1 LLHTDCVNSKY
12 FRQILLELS
21 GSISEISINIKGYKY
36 GLIFACQNSWSITNR
51 EVRVENHEGSLNVT
65 KRSGTKKEEEMKKLL
80 LAAVIV
86 TCLAFQAHA
95 SIITYNDRGLFPD
108 NNSVGWAQLGAV
120 ESAVTSGTVANAA
133 NFGTVVTVSSGD
145 GSALKRHTQVFY
157 SWVGNFAAGDE
168 LIAHTENRYT
178 TLIFDFSTNISGGGA
193 QIQTALYGSF
203 TGHLYAYD
211 AGLNLLGTYNLAGNS
226 NDHADNSAIFMGI
239 YSTENDI
246 RRLVFSAD
254 GTGGLGLAINQLE
267 FYQAVPIPGALWLLG
282 SGLIGLVGMRR
293 FRK

>member
-1 LLHTDCVNSKY
+1 
-12 FRQILLELS
+12 
-21 GSISEISINIKGYKY
+21 
-36 GLIFACQNSWSITNR
+36 
-51 EVRVENHEGSLNVT
+51 
-65 KRSGTKKEEEMKKLL
+65 MKKLV

-120 ESAVTSGTVANAA
+120 ESSVTSGTAANAA

-157 SWVGNFAAGDE
+157 SWDGNFAPGDE
-168 LIAHTENRYT
+168 LIEVNNGYT
-178 TLIFDFSTNISGGGA
+178 TLILDFSTNISGGGA
-193 QIQTALYGSF
+193 QIQTGVYGSF

-211 AGLNLLGTYNLAGNS
+211 AGLNLLGTYSLAGDSNNLAN
-226 NDHADNSAIFMGI
+226 NSAIFMGI

-254 GTGGLGLAINQLE
+254 GTSGLGFAINQLE